1 MNRAPT
7 AEAGPTA
14 GSMSGVITDAA
25 PREGAPGAVD
35 QRPGRR
41 LSVPLVP
48 TLSVLLVLVL
58 AAVAYLFLTRPD
70 GSSIRVDDYTE
81 ALQAA
86 RSNVVDLTSFDHLTL
101 DDDIEQAR
109 RVTTGDLREESV
121 AELDGQRQAI
131 TEGEVVVST
140 EVIGAGVTRVTDDRA
155 SVLLVIQAT
164 QSSEGSEQSQ
174 VSRYRIEADLVR
186 QGDRWLLSGIQGR

>member
-7 AEAGPTA
+7 AEAGPA
-14 GSMSGVITDAA
+14 EGSMSGVITDAA
-25 PREGAPGAVD
+25 PREGAPEAVEK
-35 QRPGRR
+35 RAGRR

-48 TLSVLLVLVL
+48 TLSVLLVLLL

-140 EVIGAGVTRVTDDRA
+140 EVIGAGVTRVADDRA

-174 VSRYRIEADLVR
+174 VSRYRIEADLVK